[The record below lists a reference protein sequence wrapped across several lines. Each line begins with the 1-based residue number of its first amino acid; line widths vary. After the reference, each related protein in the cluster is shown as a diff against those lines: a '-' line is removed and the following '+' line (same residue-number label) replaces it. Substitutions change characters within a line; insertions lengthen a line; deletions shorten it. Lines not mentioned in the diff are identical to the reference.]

1 MSFFRMTMLV
11 AWATLGLIASEDKAH
26 AVPSCSVT
34 FSAVAFGADIDVLA
48 GASVDSAGAATISC
62 SNFGGGTNARV
73 VVCIGM
79 SNGANATAAPRK
91 MASGANRLSYDLY
104 TNAARSTRWANVKA
118 SLPRFVLTAAT
129 PTIVVPV
136 YGRIAAAQTTT
147 PVGAYTDTITPNVFW
162 NNFSGSTPACSS
174 LTKVITV
181 SPFQVTG
188 TVTANCA
195 VSATNLVF
203 PPQSVIN
210 ALVDAQ
216 SDIFVTCTTSA
227 PYWIGL
233 DGGSTAASDPTQR
246 KMSLAGQTITYG
258 LYRDPARSLPWGATK
273 DVNTASGT
281 GSATST
287 SFPVYGR
294 MPAQST
300 PAPGT
305 YQDTIVVT
313 VNF

>member
-1 MSFFRMTMLV
+1 MTMLV
-11 AWATLGLIASEDKAH
+11 ALAALGLLASEDRAH

-34 FSAVAFGADIDVLA
+34 FSAVAFGGDIDVLS

-62 SNFGGGTNARV
+62 SNFASGANASV

-91 MASGANRLSYDLY
+91 MASGTNRLSYDLY
-104 TNAARSTRWANVKA
+104 TNSARSTRWANVQS
-118 SLPRFVLTAAT
+118 SLPRYVLTAST

-147 PVGAYTDTITPNVFW
+147 PVGNYFDTITPNVFW

-174 LTKVITV
+174 LTKKITV
-181 SPFQVTG
+181 STFQVTG

-210 ALVDAQ
+210 TLVDAQ
-216 SDIFVTCTTSA
+216 SNIFVTCTTSA

-233 DGGSTAASDPTQR
+233 DGGAAIATDPTQR
-246 KMSLAGQTITYG
+246 KMKLGAQTITYG
-258 LYRDPARSLPWGATK
+258 LYRDAARSLPWGATK
-273 DVNTASGT
+273 DINTASGT
-281 GSATST
+281 GSAIST
-287 SFPVYGR
+287 TFPVYGR

-300 PAPGT
+300 PAPGA
-305 YQDTIVVT
+305 YQDTVVVT